1 MYFFIISNKS
11 LTANKEKTD
20 YFFKKRKI
28 IIKAFHCLWEE
39 GLRALGQKG
48 AFSLLFFCAS

>member
-20 YFFKKRKI
+20 YFFKKRKK